1 MCVGIKMKD
10 WCHPRC
16 FLRNSA
22 FPMSVFRQSFAV
34 PALTPQKIRMVAMSD
49 AHRPLAKEAADLL
62 SRFAIFAGLEPRSLQ
77 ALAATGHRQSW
88 ATGAMIFQRG
98 DEGDYMM
105 AVLSGRIRISLGTAS
120 GKELVLRHLEAGDV
134 LGELALIDGQPRSAD
149 AVAVAPTT
157 AIVLRRDRFQQVA
170 MTDPAL
176 GMSLARYLGS
186 LLRSTNFQMESI
198 ALYDLQMR
206 VVRFL
211 LYVIGRTYG
220 ENPPREAELRLTFN
234 QAELSSL
241 LGASRPKI
249 NQVLQAL
256 TSSGAIRRDGDRI
269 NCLVNQL
276 QKLADSAEAPGGL

>member
-1 MCVGIKMKD
+1 MTDECR
-10 WCHPRC
+10 PRC
-16 FLRNSA
+16 FLRNFA
-22 FPMSVFRQSFAV
+22 FLLTLFRQSFRSAD
-34 PALTPQKIRMVAMSD
+34 LTARKIQKPSMSD
-49 AHRPLAKEAADLL
+49 AHRPLAKEAAELL
-62 SRFAIFAGLEPRSLQ
+62 SRFAIFATLEPSSLQ
-77 ALAATGHRQSW
+77 ALAATGHRQTW
-88 ATGAMIFQRG
+88 ASGTTIFQRG
-98 DEGDYMM
+98 NEGDYMI
-105 AVLSGRIRISLGTAS
+105 AVLTGRIRISLGTAS
-120 GKELVLRHLEAGDV
+120 GKELVLRHIEAGDV

-149 AVAVAPTT
+149 AVAAASTT
-157 AIVLRRDRFQQVA
+157 AIVIRRDRFQQVA

-211 LYVIGRTYG
+211 LFVIGRTYG
-220 ENPPREAELRLTFN
+220 ETPPKEAEVRLTFN

-256 TSSGAIRRDGDRI
+256 TLSGAMRRDGDRI
-269 NCLVNQL
+269 TCLVNQL
-276 QKLADSAEAPGGL
+276 QKLANSAEASD